1 MDNKNNKLSKINTQF
16 FCAIST
22 GNIKTATNHT
32 YFKTININAVY
43 GRLVAIGASFFH
55 TFWATIPQTK

>member
-43 GRLVAIGASFFH
+43 GWLVAIGASFFH
-55 TFWATIPQTK
+55 TF